1 MSHVDKI
8 GQRIVLAGT
17 AGAGKSVLAR
27 QLAEVTGIPYIQLDT
42 MFWDA
47 NWKTVS
53 NDVFESRIRTALG
66 NTGNSW
72 IVDGNYRGAGNIT
85 FPQATSLIWLD
96 YPVYIIYVRLVRRT
110 IRQIVSRQP
119 VHFNN
124 RQTIRSA
131 FWGKDAFI
139 PWVMRTHQERRQPYL
154 DLLSD
159 CPYPDLNIIQLTRP
173 HEAVQLIT
181 DLTRKS

>member
-1 MSHVDKI
+1 LNTYADKI

-17 AGAGKSVLAR
+17 AGSGKSYLGR
-27 QLAEVTGIPYIQLDT
+27 QMAELTGIPYVQLDT

-47 NWKTVS
+47 NWNTVP
-53 NDVFESRIRTALG
+53 DEVFESRIRTALG
-66 NTGNSW
+66 NVGHAW

-96 YPVYIIYVRLVRRT
+96 YPARIIFRRLIWRT
-110 IRQIVSRQP
+110 CRQIVSRQP

-131 FWGKDAFI
+131 FWGRDAFI
-139 PWVMRTHQERRQPYL
+139 PWVIRTHQERRQPYL
-154 DLLSD
+154 EMIDN
-159 CPYPDLNIIQLTRP
+159 CPHPNLTVIQLSHPR
-173 HEAVQLIT
+173 EAEALIT
-181 DLTRKS
+181 ELSL